1 MLLYQAFCLYMNYR
15 KICFF
20 ILPLIFS
27 TTVFSQV
34 TPSLRDTIKE
44 TIIFEYDT
52 VYLKPD
58 TIRMTDTI
66 LNIIHSK
73 PVKKPKPLFHNF
85 SFFSRGQTTYT
96 GSAFTSTFLPNS
108 IGIAIVPFVAGN
120 PTKEH
125 VSDSLTTQ
133 PLINVSFCLKLNYML
148 GKRSIFSVGAG
159 FTPFHEMQHSQRT
172 YYARVPDSNRTD
184 AYDSLLIREER
195 TYNYYYNFLNLYLLY
210 GRKWNVT
217 DNLYV
222 SINAGCTV
230 DLLLDFKQ
238 GHTNRQ
244 PSETGKFY
252 ISLIISPSLSYK
264 LSNNIEFCL
273 SPFYQH
279 SLGVDKK
286 YPHSFFQKTGV
297 EAGINI
303 IL

>member
-1 MLLYQAFCLYMNYR
+1 MNYR
-15 KICFF
+15 KICVF

-27 TTVFSQV
+27 TTVFSQR

-66 LNIIHSK
+66 LNIIHSN
-73 PVKKPKPLFHNF
+73 PVKKPKPFFHNF
-85 SFFSRGQTTYT
+85 SFFPRRLNISTSPVLSSR
-96 GSAFTSTFLPNS
+96 FRPNS
-108 IGIAIVPFVAGN
+108 IGIAVVPFVAGN
-120 PTKEH
+120 LKKEQI
-125 VSDSLTTQ
+125 SDSLTTQ

-159 FTPFHEMQHSQRT
+159 FTPFHEMQQFQRT

-184 AYDSLLIREER
+184 AYDSLLVSEER

-210 GRKWNVT
+210 GRKWNLT
-217 DNLYV
+217 DNLYL
-222 SINAGCTV
+222 SIDAGCAV
-230 DLLLDFKQ
+230 DLLLDYNQ
-238 GHTNRQ
+238 GNTNRQ
-244 PSETGKFY
+244 PSETGKFN
-252 ISLIISPSLSYK
+252 ISFSISPSFSYK

-273 SPFYQH
+273 SPFFQH
-279 SLGVDKK
+279 SFGLNKK
-286 YPHSFFQKTGV
+286 YPHPFFEKTGV
-297 EAGINI
+297 GAGINI